1 MPGGKRRLESAGEE
15 NSRGY
20 VFNIQHYSVHDG
32 PGIRTIVFLKGCPL
46 RCQWCSNPESQSVL
60 PELAYNGNKCIGL
73 EQCGLCLAAC
83 PAEALRSGDDGKI
96 SIDRDKCLVCLRC
109 VESCPSRAL
118 SVFGRLMNVE
128 EVLDIVEKDSIFYS
142 RSAGGL
148 TVSGGEPLA
157 QPRYLKEL
165 LREARRRRI
174 NTTLETS
181 GYGALSDLLAVAGYL
196 DNIFY
201 DIKCLDSEK
210 HKQYTGVG
218 NERIINNLFA
228 LREKYPALHIIV
240 RTPVIPGFNDTPGD
254 IAAIAGLVKQLP
266 GVEYELLGYH
276 RLGEPK
282 YGYIGR
288 EYALQGVVP
297 LAREK
302 LQELR
307 QLAHHI
313 LDEK

>member
-1 MPGGKRRLESAGEE
+1 MPDERSQWESSGGEK
-15 NSRGY
+15 NRGY

-46 RCQWCSNPESQSVL
+46 RCQWCSNPESQSAL
-60 PELAYNGNKCIGL
+60 PELAYNSNKCIGL
-73 EQCGLCLAAC
+73 EQCGLCLAVC
-83 PAEALRSGDDGKI
+83 PAGALQSGTEGKI
-96 SIDRDKCLVCLRC
+96 SIDRGQCQVCLRC
-109 VESCPSRAL
+109 IDVCPSRAL
-118 SVFGRLMNVE
+118 SVFGRLMSAG
-128 EVLDIVEKDSIFYS
+128 EVLDIVEKDGIFYS

-157 QPRYLKEL
+157 QPRFLEEL

-181 GYGALSDLLAVAGYL
+181 GYAVGDDLLAVAGYL
-196 DNIFY
+196 DSIFY
-201 DIKCLDSEK
+201 DIKCLDKEK
-210 HKQYTGVG
+210 HKQYTGVD
-218 NERIINNLFA
+218 NERIIANLFG
-228 LREKYPALHIIV
+228 LRERFPALPITV
-240 RTPVIPGFNDTPGD
+240 RTPVVPGFNDTPDD
-254 IAAIAGLVKQLP
+254 ITAIARLVKQLP

-288 EYALQGVVP
+288 EYALPGVSP

-307 QLAHHI
+307 QLARNI
-313 LDEK
+313 LDGK